1 MAGSISNLNSYLASR
16 SYIKGYHYTDE
27 DDKIL
32 EEAKLNQNGP
42 HVKRW
47 VSHIS
52 NLQKCSAKHYVPP
65 IPRTASAIRKSFI
78 DFFKEKYEH
87 TEVHSSSVV
96 PHDDPTLLFA
106 NAGMNQFKPIFL
118 GTVDPNS
125 DMAKW
130 KRVVNS
136 QKCIRAGGKHNDLDD
151 VGKDVYHH
159 TFFEMMGN
167 WSFGDYFKKEIISWS
182 WELLTSVWGLEKD
195 RLYVTY
201 FGGDEKLGLAPDDEA
216 KKYWLDLG
224 LPANRVLPFDC
235 KDNFWEM
242 GDTGPCGPCSEIH
255 YDRIGG
261 REVPELVNMDDPDVL
276 EIWNLVFIQFNRE
289 PDQSLSSLP
298 AKHIDCGLG
307 LERTVSV
314 LQGKNSN
321 YDTDLFTPI
330 FDAIQK
336 GTGVRPYTGKVGAD
350 DTDGIDMAYRVLADH
365 ARTLTVAICDGGMPD
380 NVGRGYVLRRILR
393 RAVRYSVEKLNAKQ
407 GFFAS
412 LVPVVNEI
420 LKDEFPELLKDP
432 QYTMD
437 IINEEEAQFLKTL
450 NYGKRLFDK
459 TASSLEGT
467 TIPGDIAWRLY
478 DTFGFPLDLTC
489 LMAEEKGLAVD
500 CAGYEQ
506 AKAKAIEMSRCGGVV
521 DDDKTDIDV
530 HAISELQKAGVSP
543 TQDVFKYSYTAKD
556 TGEYSFE
563 TINATI
569 KAIRCGRQFVQNA
582 ESGDRVGV
590 ILDKTCMYAEQG
602 GQIYDTGFIN
612 CSADSGILVNNIQV
626 KAGFILHKG
635 IVEGKI
641 AVGDEVQISFDE
653 SRRRKIM
660 NNHTATHLL
669 NFALRKHC
677 GEADQKGSLV
687 TDERLRFDFSYKKP
701 LTTEQLEG
709 VDSVVSEFIK
719 KNDVVYAQNAPLA
732 VAREIQG
739 LRAMFDETYPDPVRV
754 VSVGIDV
761 EKLVADPTAPAG
773 SLTSVEF
780 CGGTHLL
787 RAGHM
792 ANFTVVSEKPISKG
806 IRRIFAVTGT
816 EADAAVS
823 RGNVLQKQAND
834 LMSQVNS
841 GKFEHSKIIGE
852 INALIQ
858 TNDKSTIPAWQRD
871 TIRDNISALK
881 AKLDKAKI
889 DSEKALVVQ
898 NSAEISKI
906 IEESKGSATIVKVLS
921 SKGTSKGISEG
932 LKVMRKKLP
941 DTAAVIFAVNDDNV
955 FFHCLVPKK
964 VSTANSLRADEWVAS
979 FSSLFNAKCGGKDLY
994 AQGSGTGG
1002 SSQIEEA
1009 ISTAKKFVEG
1019 KIN

>member
-16 SYIKGYHYTDE
+16 SYIKGYHYTAE
-27 DDKIL
+27 DDQLLK
-32 EEAKLNQNGP
+32 EAQVNADGA

-47 VSHIS
+47 ISHIT
-52 NLQKCSAKHYVPP
+52 NLQQSSTKHYAPKVPT
-65 IPRTASAIRKSFI
+65 TASAIRRSFI
-78 DFFKEKYEH
+78 DFFKNKYDH

-96 PHDDPTLLFA
+96 PHDDPTLLFT
-106 NAGMNQFKPIFL
+106 NAGMNQFKPVFI

-167 WSFGDYFKKEIISWS
+167 WSFGDYFKKETITWS
-182 WELLTSVWGLEKD
+182 WELLTEVWGLDKD
-195 RLYVTY
+195 RMYVTY
-201 FGGDEKLGLAPDDEA
+201 FGGDEKLGVPADDEA
-216 KKYWLDLG
+216 RQIWLDLG

-255 YDRIGG
+255 FDRIGG
-261 REVPELVNMDDPDVL
+261 REVPELVNIDDPDVL
-276 EIWNLVFIQFNRE
+276 EIWNLVFMQYNRE
-289 PDQSLSSLP
+289 PDQSLTPLP

-307 LERTVSV
+307 LERAVSV
-314 LQGKNSN
+314 LQGKDSN
-321 YDTDLFTPI
+321 YDTDLFTPL
-330 FDAIQK
+330 FDAIQEA
-336 GTGVRPYTGKVGAD
+336 TGARAYTGKVGAAD
-350 DTDGIDMAYRVLADH
+350 SDGIDMAYRVLADH
-365 ARTLTVAICDGGMPD
+365 ARTITIAICDGGMPD

-393 RAVRYSVEKLNAKQ
+393 RAVRYAVEKLNAPQ
-407 GFFAS
+407 GFFAT
-412 LVPVVNEI
+412 LVPIVNET

-450 NYGKRLFDK
+450 KYGRRLFEK
-459 TASSLEGT
+459 TANSLNAS
-467 TIPGDIAWRLY
+467 TIPGDVAWRLY

-500 CAGYEQ
+500 CEGYEQ
-506 AKAKAIEMSRCGGVV
+506 ARAKAIEMSRCGGVV

-530 HAISELQKAGVSP
+530 HAISELQKSGIPP
-543 TQDVFKYSYTAKD
+543 TKDAFKYSYTAKD
-556 TGEYSFE
+556 SGDYTFE
-563 TINATI
+563 TISATI

-582 ESGDRVGV
+582 ESGERVGV

-602 GQIYDTGFIN
+602 GQIYDTGYIT
-612 CSADSGILVNNIQV
+612 STGDSGILVNNIQV

-653 SRRRKIM
+653 GRRKKIM

-669 NFALRKHC
+669 NYGLRKHC

-687 TDERLRFDFSYKKP
+687 THERLRFDFTSKTP

-709 VDSVVSEFIK
+709 VDSVVAEFIK
-719 KNDVVYAQNAPLA
+719 KNDVVYAQEASLA

-754 VSVGIDV
+754 VSVGIGVD
-761 EKLVADPTAPAG
+761 KLVADPTAPAG
-773 SLTSVEF
+773 STTSIEF

-792 ANFTVVSEKPISKG
+792 NNFTVVSEKPISKG
-806 IRRIFAVTGT
+806 IRRIIAVTGT
-816 EADAAVS
+816 EADAAIS
-823 RGNVLQKQAND
+823 RGNALQEQADFLIN
-834 LMSQVNS
+834 QVS
-841 GKFEHSKIIGE
+841 GGNYEYTNIISKV
-852 INALIQ
+852 NALIQ
-858 TNDKSTIPAWQRD
+858 TNDKSTIPAWRQD
-871 TIRDNISALK
+871 KIRDDISSLK

-889 DSEKALVVQ
+889 ESEKALVGQ
-898 NSAEISKI
+898 NSAEIIKL
-906 IEESKGSATIVKVLS
+906 IENNKDSATIVEVLLT
-921 SKGTSKGISEG
+921 KGTSKGISEG

-941 DTAAVIFAVNDDNV
+941 NTAAVIFAVNDDNV

-964 VSTANSLRADEWVAS
+964 ISTAKSLRADEWVAS
-979 FSSLFNAKCGGKDLY
+979 FSGLLNAKCGGKDLY
-994 AQGSGTGG
+994 AQGSGTGAG
-1002 SSQIEEA
+1002 QITNA
-1009 ISTAKKFVEG
+1009 INLAKKFVG
-1019 KIN
+1019 DKMN

>member
-1 MAGSISNLNSYLASR
+1 MAGSISDLNSYMATR
-16 SYIKGYHYTDE
+16 TYIKGYHYSKE
-27 DDKIL
+27 DDNVLKGANI
-32 EEAKLNQNGP
+32 NGP
-42 HVKRW
+42 HAQRW
-47 VSHIS
+47 ASHI
-52 NLQKCSAKHYVPP
+52 NQLQKLSVRHYAPP
-65 IPRTASAIRKSFI
+65 IPRTASEIRRSFL
-78 DFFKEKYEH
+78 DFFKLKKEH
-87 TEVHSSSVV
+87 IEVHSSSVI

-167 WSFGDYFKKEIISWS
+167 WSFGDYFKKEIITWS
-182 WELLTSVWGLEKD
+182 WELITEDWGLEKE

-201 FGGDEKLGLAPDDEA
+201 FGGDEKLGLPPDDEA
-216 KKYWLDLG
+216 KQYWLDLG
-224 LPANRVLPFDC
+224 LPENRVMPFGC

-242 GDTGPCGPCSEIH
+242 GETGPCGPCSEMH
-255 YDRIGG
+255 YDRIGD
-261 REVPELVNMDDPDVL
+261 RECPELVNMDNPDVL

-289 PDQSLSSLP
+289 PDQSLTSLP
-298 AKHIDCGLG
+298 AKHCDCGLG
-307 LERTVSV
+307 LERIVSV
-314 LQGKNSN
+314 LQGKSSN

-336 GTGVRPYTGKVGAD
+336 GIGIRPYTGKVGAD
-350 DTDGIDMAYRVLADH
+350 DVDGIDMAYRVLADH
-365 ARTLTVAICDGGMPD
+365 ARTITIAICDGGLPD

-393 RAVRYSVEKLNAKQ
+393 RAVRYAVEKLGAKQ
-407 GFFAS
+407 GFFAT
-412 LVPVVNEI
+412 LVPVVNET

-432 QYTMD
+432 QYAMD
-437 IINEEEAQFLKTL
+437 VINEEEAQFLKTL

-459 TASSLEGT
+459 TSNSLEGT
-467 TIPGDIAWRLY
+467 VIPGDVAWRLY

-489 LMAEEKGLAVD
+489 LMAEEKGLTVD
-500 CAGYEQ
+500 CAAYEK
-506 AKAKAIEMSRCGGVV
+506 AKQKAIETSRCGGVV

-530 HAISELQKAGVSP
+530 HAINELQQSGISP
-543 TQDVFKYSYTAKD
+543 TKDVFKYNYTAAD
-556 TGEYSFE
+556 SGEYTFE
-563 TINATI
+563 TVSATI
-569 KAIRCGRQFVQNA
+569 KAIRCNRQFVQNA

-612 CSADSGILVNNIQV
+612 CTAESGILVNNIQV

-641 AVGDEVQISFDE
+641 AVGDEVQLSFDE

-687 TDERLRFDFSYKKP
+687 SDERLRFDFSCKKA

-709 VDSVVSEFIK
+709 VDTVVSDFIK
-719 KNDVVYAQNAPLA
+719 KNDVIYAKNAPLA
-732 VAREIQG
+732 IAREVQG

-761 EKLVADPTAPAG
+761 EELVADPTAPAG
-773 SLTSVEF
+773 SVTSVEF

-792 ANFTVVSEKPISKG
+792 NNFTVVSEKPISKG
-806 IRRIFAVTGT
+806 VRRIFAVTGT
-816 EADAAVS
+816 EADTAIA
-823 RGNVLQKQAND
+823 RGNSLHQEANA
-834 LMSQVNS
+834 LLTQVSS
-841 GKFEHSKIIGE
+841 GNYEYAKIIGK
-852 INALIQ
+852 INELIQ
-858 TNDKSTIPAWQRD
+858 TNDKATIPAWQRD
-871 TIRDNISALK
+871 RIRDDISTLK

-889 DSEKALVVQ
+889 ESEKAFVGQ
-898 NSAEISKI
+898 NAAEISKI
-906 IEESKGSATIVKVLS
+906 IAANKGSNTIIEILTT
-921 SKGTSKGISEG
+921 KGTSKGISEG
-932 LKVMRKKLP
+932 LKEMRKKLP
-941 DTAAVIFAVNDDNV
+941 ETAAVIFAANDDNV

-964 VSTANSLRADEWVAS
+964 VSAASKLRADEWVAS
-979 FSSLFNAKCGGKDLY
+979 FSGLLNAKCGGKDLY
-994 AQGSGTGG
+994 AQGSGNGAKRIT
-1002 SSQIEEA
+1002 EA
-1009 ISTAKKFVEG
+1009 ADLAKKFVED